1 MALKMRLKRMGK
13 KNLPFYRL
21 VVVDQRWRRDGKTVA
36 EVGWYDPVK
45 QPVEMAFKE
54 KDIYRWLENGV
65 KPSETVLSLLKQQ
78 GIWSKFKSGEYKN
91 LTEDQM
97 VTNTTKI
104 VSNEEVK
111 NPGYNAP
118 KPKVEAPVEA
128 APAAKEAPAEEA
140 PAAEAAP
147 ADAPAAEETAA
158 EPEDAPKEESPA

>member
-36 EVGWYDPVK
+36 DVGWYDPVK

-54 KDIYRWLENGV
+54 KEIYRWLENGV
-65 KPSETVLSLLKQQ
+65 KPSETALSLLKQQ
-78 GIWSKFKSGEYKN
+78 GIWAKFKSGEYKN

-104 VSNEEVK
+104 VSDEEV
-111 NPGYNAP
+111 NRAGYNAP
-118 KPKVEAPVEA
+118 PEKPAQEDAPAPAVEA
-128 APAAKEAPAEEA
+128 APAEAKAPAAEEA
-140 PAAEAAP
+140 PAES
-147 ADAPAAEETAA
+147 EE
-158 EPEDAPKEESPA
+158 APKEETSA

>member
-45 QPVEMAFKE
+45 QPIEMAFKE

-78 GIWSKFKSGEYKN
+78 GIWAKFKSGEYKN
-91 LTEDQM
+91 LAEDQM

-104 VSNEEVK
+104 VSDEAVN

-118 KPKVEAPVEA
+118 KPKVEAPAVEA
-128 APAAKEAPAEEA
+128 APAEEA
-140 PAAEAAP
+140 PAA
-147 ADAPAAEETAA
+147 AAEETTA
-158 EPEDAPKEESPA
+158 EPEETPKEEAPA